1 MAGKS
6 GAISHTTL
14 HEAVQGSRLPSWPTT
29 IEFVRACGQEPAQ
42 VRREWE
48 AANAA
53 VRGRRQPAVSGAVSV
68 ESARPAEARPNSI
81 AKGRADEPTPDAT
94 DLPPGA
100 PPPAP
105 APARDPEPPHR
116 RTHMWTL
123 IAGLVGGV
131 VLAVIGVSLWRPAAS
146 GHSAAETATASGGC
160 PIRQPNPA
168 PAAPLHPGDHATF
181 IADVTAPDCST
192 VKAGSTFVKTWRFRN
207 AGTVA
212 WNGYALHRVDGPQ
225 TRNDCQTINDVEV
238 PEPRPEAPSTSRQR

>member
-1 MAGKS
+1 
-6 GAISHTTL
+6 
-14 HEAVQGSRLPSWPTT
+14 
-29 IEFVRACGQEPAQ
+29 
-42 VRREWE
+42 
-48 AANAA
+48 
-53 VRGRRQPAVSGAVSV
+53 
-68 ESARPAEARPNSI
+68 
-81 AKGRADEPTPDAT
+81 
-94 DLPPGA
+94 
-100 PPPAP
+100 
-105 APARDPEPPHR
+105 
-116 RTHMWTL
+116 MWTL

-131 VLAVIGVSLWRPAAS
+131 VLAVIGLSLWLPAAS

-225 TRNDCQTINDVEV
+225 TRNDCQTISDVEV
-238 PEPRPEAPSTSRQR
+238 PRTAPGGTVDIKTEVTAPERAGFCFVRFRLYDGAGRLAFPGGKPVYFQVFVK